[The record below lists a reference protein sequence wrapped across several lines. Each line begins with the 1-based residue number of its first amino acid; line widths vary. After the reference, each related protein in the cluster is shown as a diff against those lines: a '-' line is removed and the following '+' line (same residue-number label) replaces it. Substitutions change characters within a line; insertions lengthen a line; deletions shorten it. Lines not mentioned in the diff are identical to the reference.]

1 MYVIIMSRMR
11 FRVKLHYI
19 VAWIT
24 MNFLPKQAQYL
35 KFKGINV
42 IWTYNRLAHKRTLN
56 YLAKHASLS

>member
-19 VAWIT
+19 VAWMS

-35 KFKGINV
+35 KFKGSNV
-42 IWTYNRLAHKRTLN
+42 IWIYNRLVHKGTLN
-56 YLAKHASLS
+56 HLAKDTSLS